1 MLNRRVSSAAL
12 RSHEAMREALVP
24 PSSTYQMRMPR
35 SSALARYSLEFPL
48 IPRSGFGFGYSC
60 TAYTPLLALYRP
72 TPSCGSCAAS
82 RQHRAEGGR
91 DRHPGNRST
100 HISTILY
107 DKYYKSMDGPCAL
120 LDAAQVLSGP
130 LRCHRFAARL
140 ESHTCDTLHPLSTVA
155 AAGYNRRR
163 WCLHQSFPIEA
174 TFTVRRGSGSR
185 CESGT

>member
-24 PSSTYQMRMPR
+24 PFSTYQMRMPR
-35 SSALARYSLEFPL
+35 SSALAQDSLAL
-48 IPRSGFGFGYSC
+48 SSTAGRSRFG
-60 TAYTPLLALYRP
+60 YTPLLALYRP

-82 RQHRAEGGR
+82 RQHKAEGGR

-130 LRCHRFAARL
+130 LRCHRFAARP
-140 ESHTCDTLHPLSTVA
+140 ESHTCDTLHPLSTAA